1 MNLKRFVKQYAAMV
15 ALPFSFLACGVEVPQ
30 NVAECDSVEVD
41 IYPDYRNVSIPCNI
55 APLNF
60 IVNTPEKDCRVC
72 VTAPSGDLCVVE
84 ADGDGKVVF
93 PTQTWKKILSN
104 NLDTSLK
111 IEVYV
116 KNSQWSR
123 LKPFY
128 WKVERDSI
136 DPLLTC
142 RLIEPSYRAYTSL
155 SLTSFDLEHNSYRNI
170 AENYDLFGNK
180 PGENQCCMNC
190 HSQQKNGSG
199 NSLFHYRG
207 KNGGLVLTYNG
218 KTSIIN
224 TKVGDL
230 LASTTYVAWH
240 PSLPLVA
247 FSVNSVG
254 QCFPSFNNAKV
265 EIMDFSSDLVLY
277 DIEKNEISYILK
289 SSDKMETFPCW
300 SGDGEKL
307 YYVTSDSVLSHV
319 SEYKKIKYDLACV
332 RFDKDS
338 MRFGTP
344 EIVYSASSIGKSA
357 SQPKASPDGRSVVF
371 SLSEYGC
378 SPYRHSDCDLYEL
391 NTVTGE
397 VRPLSEINSEMS
409 DAYHDWSSN
418 GKWMLFSSRCEDGN
432 YARPF
437 FTHCDSTGI
446 FSKPFQI
453 PHEDP
458 SFDQYLLKSYNVPE
472 FATVEPAMNPEK
484 FYELLKSVPTSANF
498 NGVPV
503 QSNPVDGTSGA
514 SVIR

>member
-1 MNLKRFVKQYAAMV
+1 MTNIFKRHLFGLCCV
-15 ALPFSFLACGVEVPQ
+15 LLLSACGDDLPKVYVM
-30 NVAECDSVEVD
+30 ADSIQAD
-41 IYPDYRNVSIPCNI
+41 IYPDYKNIVIPNNI

-60 IVNTPEKDCRVC
+60 IVNNEMRE
-72 VTAPSGDLCVVE
+72 CVVE
-84 ADGDGKVVF
+84 LINPDCGSLVVKADGDGKVCFPIDDWKRILKGGTSSRVF
-93 PTQTWKKILSN
+93 V
-104 NLDTSLK
+104 NL
-111 IEVYV
+111 YV
-116 KNSQWSR
+116 KRDGWLR
-123 LKPFY
+123 LKPFE
-128 WKVERDSI
+128 WLVSPDSI

-142 RLIEPSYRAYTSL
+142 RLIEPSYRAYSFL

-170 AENYDLFGNK
+170 AENYELYDNK
-180 PGENQCCMNC
+180 PGASQCCMNC

-207 KNGGLVLTYNG
+207 KNGGMVLTYNG
-218 KTSIIN
+218 KTTIIN

-254 QCFPSFNNAKV
+254 QSFPSSNSAKV
-265 EIMDFSSDLVLY
+265 EIMDSSSDLVLY

-307 YYVTSDSVLSHV
+307 YYVTSDSVLSHA

-332 RFDKDS
+332 GFDKDL

-357 SQPKASPDGRSVVF
+357 FQPKVSPDGRLVVF

-484 FYELLKSVPTSANF
+484 FYELLKNVPTSALF
-498 NGVPV
+498 DGVPD
-503 QSNPVDGTSGA
+503 QSKPVDGTSGA